1 MDCSVEDKPRE
12 LGLTGVGPAPLR
24 AGFLQTICLH
34 FANFPAAMTSSSK
47 PGRSFTLL
55 DGAAAAAVVLAAAG
69 VVWSPKLS
77 GAVAKATGA
86 LRPVTVTVD
95 VRGVP
100 SADPLSLLKGAEAEG
115 KVAIVIRNQ
124 PHGSVKLLKIL
135 PLERRLTILTPD
147 GKLVS
152 APDPN
157 QKTFGTFD
165 GRFVLEGEGRR
176 SAGGVVFG
184 NQSLKIGAPVELEGN
199 NYRFNGTVTD
209 LRMQGN

>member
-1 MDCSVEDKPRE
+1 
-12 LGLTGVGPAPLR
+12 
-24 AGFLQTICLH
+24 
-34 FANFPAAMTSSSK
+34 MTRSSK
-47 PGRSFTLL
+47 PGRSFNLL

-86 LRPVTVTVD
+86 LRPVIVTVD

-100 SADPLSLLKGAEAEG
+100 SADPAALLKGAEAEG

-124 PHGSVKLLKIL
+124 PHGSVKVRKIV

-152 APDPN
+152 VPDPN
-157 QKTFGTFD
+157 QQTFSTFD
-165 GRFVLEGEGRR
+165 GRYVLKGEGRR
-176 SAGGVVFG
+176 TGGGVVLG
-184 NQSLKIGAPVELEGN
+184 NTTLKIGAPVELEGS
-199 NYRFNGTVTD
+199 NYRFNGTVTN
-209 LRMQGN
+209 LRFGAS